1 MYLKITNLKKATDA
15 LVGMIV
21 PEQCYGNIGKLVEDE
36 MEKLG
41 YDINRGKGA
50 DLLAIGVEIKTR
62 GLEATSAQSISSMTV
77 PDILV
82 TSYKDSII
90 FKKFQQQFRVH
101 HIKKLDGST
110 VIVSAK
116 MYNFA
121 FPKIQDAVEAAYE
134 AGRAAMIDQ
143 VKNCNGQSDDYVRG
157 ILTNG
162 SPACG
167 YWERKENS
175 NSFDFRF
182 PTVVMEQFEEIAI
195 NSSNRLFDF
204 AE

>member
-15 LVGMIV
+15 LVGMVV
-21 PEQCYGNIGKLVEDE
+21 PEQCYGNIGKLVEDV

-62 GLEATSAQSISSMTV
+62 GLEATSAQSISSMTAH
-77 PDILV
+77 DILV
-82 TSYKDSII
+82 TAYKDSII
-90 FKKFQQQFRVH
+90 FEKFQQQFRVH
-101 HIKKLDGST
+101 HSKKLDGST

-116 MYNFA
+116 MFNFA
-121 FPKIQDAVEAAYE
+121 FPKIQNEVEAAYE
-134 AGRAAMIDQ
+134 AGRAVMADQ
-143 VKNCNGQSDDYVRG
+143 IKNYDGQCDDYIRG
-157 ILTNG
+157 ILPNG
-162 SPACG
+162 LPACG
-167 YWERKENS
+167 YWERKEDT

-195 NSSNRLFDF
+195 NSSNKLFDF
-204 AE
+204 EE

>member
-15 LVGMIV
+15 LVGMVV
-21 PEQCYGNIGKLVEDE
+21 PEQCYGNIGNLVEDE

-41 YDINRGKGA
+41 YNINRGKGA
-50 DLLAIGVEIKTR
+50 DLLSIGVEIKTR
-62 GLEATSAQSISSMTV
+62 GLEATSAQSISSMTSS
-77 PDILV
+77 DIV
-82 TSYKDSII
+82 ETSYKDSVI

-101 HIKKLDGST
+101 HSKKLDGST

-116 MYNFA
+116 IYNFA

-134 AGRAAMIDQ
+134 TGRAVMAGQ
-143 VKNCNGQSDDYVRG
+143 LNNCDGHCDDYIRG
-157 ILTNG
+157 TLPNG
-162 SPACG
+162 LPACG

-182 PTVVMEQFEEIAI
+182 PTTVMEYFEEVAA
-195 NSSNRLFDF
+195 NSSNKLFEF

>member
-15 LVGMIV
+15 LVGTVV
-21 PEQCYGNIGKLVEDE
+21 PEQCYGNIGKLVEDI

-41 YDINRGKGA
+41 YNINRGKGA

-62 GLEATSAQSISSMTV
+62 GLEATSAQTISSMTAI
-77 PDILV
+77 DIAT
-82 TSYKDSII
+82 TSYKDSVI
-90 FKKFQQQFRVH
+90 FEKFQQQFRVH
-101 HIKKLDGST
+101 HTKKLDGST

-121 FPKIQDAVEAAYE
+121 YPKIQDVVEAAYE
-134 AGRAAMIDQ
+134 AGRTAMIDQ
-143 VKNCNGQSDDYVRG
+143 LDNCNGVCNDYIRG
-157 ILTNG
+157 VLPNG
-162 SPACG
+162 MPACG

-175 NSFDFRF
+175 NSFDFRL
-182 PTVVMEQFEEIAI
+182 PTTVMEQFEEIAI
-195 NSSNRLFDF
+195 NSSNKLFDF

>member
-1 MYLKITNLKKATDA
+1 MYLKITNLKKATDE
-15 LVGMIV
+15 LVGMVV
-21 PEQCYGNIGKLVEDE
+21 PEQCYGNIGKLVEDV

-50 DLLAIGVEIKTR
+50 DLLAIGVEIKSR

-82 TSYKDSII
+82 TAYKDSII
-90 FKKFQQQFRVH
+90 FEKFQQQFRVH

-121 FPKIQDAVEAAYE
+121 LPKIQDAVEAAYE
-134 AGRAAMIDQ
+134 AGRAVMADQ
-143 VKNCNGQSDDYVRG
+143 IKNCNGQCDDYIRG
-157 ILTNG
+157 TLPNG
-162 SPACG
+162 LPACG
-167 YWERKENS
+167 YWERKEDT

-182 PTVVMEQFEEIAI
+182 PTAVMEQFEEIAI
-195 NSSNRLFDF
+195 NSSNKLFDF
-204 AE
+204 EE

>member
-1 MYLKITNLKKATDA
+1 MYLKITNLKKAEDA

-62 GLEATSAQSISSMTV
+62 GLEATSAQSISSMTSL
-77 PDILV
+77 DIV
-82 TSYKDSII
+82 RTSYNDSVI

-101 HIKKLDGST
+101 HSKKIDGST

-121 FPKIQDAVEAAYE
+121 LPKIQDAVKEAYE
-134 AGRAAMIDQ
+134 TGRSVMADQ
-143 VKNCNGQSDDYVRG
+143 MKNCDGQCDDYIRG
-157 ILTNG
+157 TLSNG
-162 SPACG
+162 LAACG

-182 PTVVMEQFEEIAI
+182 PTTVMEQFEEIAI
-195 NSSNRLFDF
+195 NSSNKLFEF

>member
-15 LVGMIV
+15 LVGMVV
-21 PEQCYGNIGKLVEDE
+21 PEQCYGNIGKLVEDV

-41 YDINRGKGA
+41 YNINRGKGA

-62 GLEATSAQSISSMTV
+62 GLEATSAQTISSMTAI
-77 PDILV
+77 DIAT
-82 TSYKDSII
+82 TSYKDSVI
-90 FKKFQQQFRVH
+90 FEKFQQQFRVH
-101 HIKKLDGST
+101 HTKKLDGST

-121 FPKIQDAVEAAYE
+121 YPKIQDVVEAAYE

-143 VKNCNGQSDDYVRG
+143 LDNCNGVCDDYIRG
-157 ILTNG
+157 TLPNG
-162 SPACG
+162 FLACG

-175 NSFDFRF
+175 NSFDFRL
-182 PTVVMEQFEEIAI
+182 PTTLMEYFEEIAN
-195 NSSNRLFDF
+195 NSSNKLFEF

>member
-1 MYLKITNLKKATDA
+1 MYLKITNLKKAEDA

-50 DLLAIGVEIKTR
+50 DLLAIGVEIKSR
-62 GLEATSAQSISSMTV
+62 GLEATSAQSISAMTSSDV
-77 PDILV
+77 AV
-82 TSYKDSII
+82 TSYKDSVI

-121 FPKIQDAVEAAYE
+121 YPKIQDAVEAAYE
-134 AGRAAMIDQ
+134 TGRLLIIDQ
-143 VKNCNGQSDDYVRG
+143 LDNCNGVCDDYIRG
-157 ILTNG
+157 TLPNG
-162 SPACG
+162 LPACG

-175 NSFDFRF
+175 NSFDFRL
-182 PTVVMEQFEEIAI
+182 PTTVMEQFEEIAI
-195 NSSNRLFDF
+195 NSSNKLFDF

>member
-1 MYLKITNLKKATDA
+1 MYLKITNLKKAEDA

-36 MEKLG
+36 MEDLG

-50 DLLAIGVEIKTR
+50 DLLAIGVEIKSR
-62 GLEATSAQSISSMTV
+62 DLNATSAQSIGSMTSL
-77 PDILV
+77 DIAS
-82 TSYKDSII
+82 TSFRDSVI
-90 FKKFQQQFRVH
+90 FEKFQQQFRVH

-121 FPKIQDAVEAAYE
+121 YPKIQDAVEAAYE

-143 VKNCNGQSDDYVRG
+143 LDNCNGQCDDYVRG
-157 ILTNG
+157 KLPNG
-162 SPACG
+162 LLACG

-175 NSFDFRF
+175 NSFDFRL
-182 PTVVMEQFEEIAI
+182 PTTVMEQFEEIAI
-195 NSSNRLFDF
+195 NSSNKLFDF

>member
-1 MYLKITNLKKATDA
+1 MYLKITNLKKATDE

-21 PEQCYGNIGKLVEDE
+21 PEQCYGNIGKLVEDI

-41 YDINRGKGA
+41 YNINRGKGA

-62 GLEATSAQSISSMTV
+62 GLEAISAQSISSMTV
-77 PDILV
+77 PDILI
-82 TSYKDSII
+82 TSYKDSVI

-121 FPKIQDAVEAAYE
+121 YPKIQDAVEAAYE

-143 VKNCNGQSDDYVRG
+143 VENCNGQCDDYVRG
-157 ILTNG
+157 ILPNG

-167 YWERKENS
+167 YWERKEDT
-175 NSFDFRF
+175 NSFDFRL
-182 PTVVMEQFEEIAI
+182 PTTVMEYFEEIAI
-195 NSSNRLFDF
+195 NSSNKLFDF
-204 AE
+204 NE

>member
-1 MYLKITNLKKATDA
+1 MYLKITNLKKATDE
-15 LVGMIV
+15 LVGMVV
-21 PEQCYGNIGKLVEDE
+21 PEQCYGNIGKLVEDV

-50 DLLAIGVEIKTR
+50 DLLAIGVEIKSR

-82 TSYKDSII
+82 TAYKDSII
-90 FKKFQQQFRVH
+90 FEKFQQQFRVH

-121 FPKIQDAVEAAYE
+121 LPKIQDAVEAAYE
-134 AGRAAMIDQ
+134 AGRAVMADQ
-143 VKNCNGQSDDYVRG
+143 IKNCNGQCDDYIRG
-157 ILTNG
+157 ILPNG
-162 SPACG
+162 LPACG
-167 YWERKENS
+167 YWERKEDT

-195 NSSNRLFDF
+195 NSSNKLFDF
-204 AE
+204 EE

>member
-15 LVGMIV
+15 LVGMVV
-21 PEQCYGNIGKLVEDE
+21 PEQCYGNIGNLVEDE

-41 YDINRGKGA
+41 YTINRGKGA

-62 GLEATSAQSISSMTV
+62 GLEATSAQSVSSMTSS
-77 PDILV
+77 DIET
-82 TSYKDSII
+82 TSYKNSII

-101 HIKKLDGST
+101 HAKKLDGST

-121 FPKIQDAVEAAYE
+121 YPKIQDAVEAAYE
-134 AGRAAMIDQ
+134 AGRTAMVDQ
-143 VKNCNGQSDDYVRG
+143 LTNCDGKCDDYIRG
-157 ILTNG
+157 TLPNG
-162 SPACG
+162 LPACG

-195 NSSNRLFDF
+195 NSSNKLFDF

>member
-1 MYLKITNLKKATDA
+1 MYLKITNLKKATDE
-15 LVGMIV
+15 LVGMVV
-21 PEQCYGNIGKLVEDE
+21 PEQCYGNIGKLVEDI
-36 MEKLG
+36 MENLG

-50 DLLAIGVEIKTR
+50 DLLAIGVEVKTR

-77 PDILV
+77 HDILV
-82 TSYKDSII
+82 TAYKDSII
-90 FKKFQQQFRVH
+90 FEKFQQQFRVH

-121 FPKIQDAVEAAYE
+121 FPKIQDAVMAAYE
-134 AGRAAMIDQ
+134 AGRAVMADQ
-143 VKNCNGQSDDYVRG
+143 IKNCNGQCDDYIRG
-157 ILTNG
+157 VLPNG
-162 SPACG
+162 LPACG
-167 YWERKENS
+167 YWERKEDT

-195 NSSNRLFDF
+195 NSSNKLFDF
-204 AE
+204 EE

>member
-15 LVGMIV
+15 LVGMVV
-21 PEQCYGNIGKLVEDE
+21 PEQCYGNIGKLVEDV

-41 YDINRGKGA
+41 YNINRGKGA

-62 GLEATSAQSISSMTV
+62 GLEATSAQTISSMTAI
-77 PDILV
+77 DIAT
-82 TSYKDSII
+82 TSYKDSVI
-90 FKKFQQQFRVH
+90 FEKFQQQFRVH
-101 HIKKLDGST
+101 HTKKLDGST

-121 FPKIQDAVEAAYE
+121 YPKIQDVVEAAYE
-134 AGRAAMIDQ
+134 AGRTSMIDQ
-143 VKNCNGQSDDYVRG
+143 IDNCNGVCDDYIRG
-157 ILTNG
+157 TLPNG
-162 SPACG
+162 APACG

-175 NSFDFRF
+175 NSFDFRL
-182 PTVVMEQFEEIAI
+182 PTTLMEYFEEIAI
-195 NSSNRLFDF
+195 NSSNKLFDF